1 MDYDP
6 KVVCFSCN
14 FGWGYLSDTAAVD
27 AQVKHW
33 VRVPCTGKIDPI
45 YILQAFKKGADGILV
60 LGCPMGN
67 CHFQDGNYRTEKRIY
82 LLQSV
87 LEAYG
92 IEPERVDITLSSD
105 ADGRRIPQL
114 VHDMAVRLAKMGPPK
129 QV

>member
-1 MDYDP
+1 MEYEP

-14 FGWGYLSDTAAVD
+14 FGWGYLSDTATVGS
-27 AQVKHW
+27 QVKHW

-45 YILQAFKKGADGILV
+45 YILQAFKRGVDGILV

-92 IEPERVDITLSSD
+92 IEPERVNITLSSD

-114 VHDMAVRLAKMGPPK
+114 VQEMTARLEKMGPPK
-129 QV
+129 RV

>member
-14 FGWGYLSDTAAVD
+14 FGWGYLSDTGAVD

-45 YILQAFKKGADGILV
+45 YILQAFKRGADGILV

-67 CHFQDGNYRTEKRIY
+67 CHFQDGNY
-82 LLQSV
+82 
-87 LEAYG
+87 
-92 IEPERVDITLSSD
+92 
-105 ADGRRIPQL
+105 
-114 VHDMAVRLAKMGPPK
+114 
-129 QV
+129 